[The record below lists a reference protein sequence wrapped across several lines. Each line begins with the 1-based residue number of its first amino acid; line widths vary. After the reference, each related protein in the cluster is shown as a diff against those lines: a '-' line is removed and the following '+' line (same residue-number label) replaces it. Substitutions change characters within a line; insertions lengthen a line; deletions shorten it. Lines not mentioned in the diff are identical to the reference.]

1 MPAKKYHTEEERLE
15 ARRAAA
21 RRFYESHKNDEAFK
35 ESQRLSKKKFNDSN
49 RELVALKSRQFYW
62 SNEKYRN
69 AKLDRLADR
78 YSNDDEYRQKTILA
92 ASKRYWDKR
101 TATLEEL
108 ESREFS
114 GP

>member
-1 MPAKKYHTEEERLE
+1 MPVKKYHTDEERLE
-15 ARRAAA
+15 ARRASA
-21 RRFYESHKNDEAFK
+21 RRYYEAHKHEETFK

-49 RELVALKSRQFYW
+49 RELVALRSRQFYW
-62 SNEKYRN
+62 SNDEYRN
-69 AKLDRLADR
+69 TKLDRLADR

-101 TATLEEL
+101 TATLEEQSK
-108 ESREFS
+108 EST